1 MPSSDES
8 NGIGKRPR
16 GRPRTYKRITVR
28 FIPRPSLDIYKLA
41 HVLHAVRA
49 QELARQA
56 ARAAKPGTEEAGQ

>member
-41 HVLHAVRA
+41 HVLHAV
-49 QELARQA
+49 
-56 ARAAKPGTEEAGQ
+56 